1 MSTSILPAHA
11 EGEEY
16 KVFYGLASPPTSY
29 GGYGGNAKEDA
40 KYTFEYPIYWKSEV
54 VNKVSK
60 GTQGVDGRV
69 FNPRNKLEQAFV
81 VTFGRAG
88 EDNKS
93 FKLTNIESTLAGFA
107 GADYDLQDALTML
120 TEKRDSEHE
129 IDGQKYYDVEIVSPD
144 IRYLMT
150 FTVNMGKVYAF
161 LVKSPTK
168 LWARNEESLRH
179 IHQSFR
185 TV

>member
-1 MSTSILPAHA
+1 MLFCEFLHHGILVLYLT
-11 EGEEY
+11 EY

-40 KYTFEYPIYWKSEV
+40 KYTFEYPTNWKSEV

-69 FNPRNKLEQAFV
+69 FN
-81 VTFGRAG
+81 
-88 EDNKS
+88 
-93 FKLTNIESTLAGFA
+93 
-107 GADYDLQDALTML
+107 DALTML

-161 LVKSPTK
+161 L